1 MHCAN
6 QRRILSPTHLSN
18 QLNLNIGLLTMNI
31 SGQSIHAR
39 TVIEDA
45 LEDEIPFKT
54 PNCQCIG
61 LFLFF
66 FFEKNYRFVPCNQFH
81 KYMDF

>member
-1 MHCAN
+1 
-6 QRRILSPTHLSN
+6 
-18 QLNLNIGLLTMNI
+18 MNI

-54 PNCQCIG
+54 PKYRFIP
-61 LFLFF
+61 FF
-66 FFEKNYRFVPCNQFH
+66 FFFLRRIIDLFLVTNSINTWIFRPKLVRVVKFKFNTSL
-81 KYMDF
+81 

>member
-1 MHCAN
+1 MHCAI

-54 PNCQCIG
+54 PKYRFIP
-61 LFLFF
+61 FF
-66 FFEKNYRFVPCNQFH
+66 FFFFGEEL
-81 KYMDF
+81 

>member
-54 PNCQCIG
+54 PKYRSIP
-61 LFLFF
+61 FF
-66 FFEKNYRFVPCNQFH
+66 FGEEL
-81 KYMDF
+81 